1 VTAKTSNWAI
11 RIPLLCAA
19 PAVAVAMAL
28 YNFTLLLEA
37 FYWLVGVYA
46 GD

>member
-19 PAVAVAMAL
+19 LAVAVAMAL
-28 YNFTLLLEA
+28 YNFTLLLTT
-37 FYWLVGVYA
+37 FYLLDGVYA